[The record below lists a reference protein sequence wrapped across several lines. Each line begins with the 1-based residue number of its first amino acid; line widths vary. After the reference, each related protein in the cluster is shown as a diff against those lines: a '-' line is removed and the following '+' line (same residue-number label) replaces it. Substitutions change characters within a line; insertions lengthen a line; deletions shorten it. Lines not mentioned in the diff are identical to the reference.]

1 MEEIELIPVEGHT
14 TLGRDPASNAIL
26 NTDTTQY
33 DAYIK
38 ARENAKKKDRTLED
52 LKNEVEE
59 LKRPNPPSK
68 QAKKKA
74 KFRDKT
80 YVAKANAR
88 I

>member
-38 ARENAKKKDRTLED
+38 ARDAAQKKERS
-52 LKNEVEE
+52 LKELQDEVAE
-59 LKRPNPPSK
+59 LKTLVKDLVR
-68 QAKKKA
+68 KA
-74 KFRDKT
+74 DK
-80 YVAKANAR
+80 
-88 I
+88 

>member
-38 ARENAKKKDRTLED
+38 ARANAKKKDRTLQELQD
-52 LKNEVEE
+52 ELAE
-59 LKRPNPPSK
+59 LKALVNNLVQK
-68 QAKKKA
+68 E
-74 KFRDKT
+74 DK
-80 YVAKANAR
+80 
-88 I
+88 